1 MVCGEITGNN
11 LTVEILFGAHCIR
24 YPMSGIGRYAY
35 RLGLALEQDPSIK
48 LNYFSGTGV
57 IPRPEPLQ
65 PPAAPVSR
73 DTIKRFIPFKYHVRK
88 YYQRWKSLRAEAE
101 YARLHGNYL
110 FHEPNYILE
119 SYQGPSII
127 TVHDLSHIHYPECH
141 PEDRIRFFNE
151 HLPKSIERACH
162 ILTVS
167 DFVREEL
174 IGLLGIAADKVTTT
188 HNGVDESYHPRDE
201 SQSREV
207 LARYGLTYQ
216 RYLLVVGT
224 VEPRKNLRR
233 LINAYLMLPKA
244 LQQAYPLLLVG
255 GKGWESPGF
264 YAQLDRLQASGSL
277 IWPGYVPE
285 ADLPVLYAGARALAF
300 PSIYE
305 GFGLPV
311 LEAMASGV
319 PVLAAQRSAPAEILG
334 DAGMLVDTLDE
345 QAMADGLQR
354 MLEDEQ
360 WAQQARASGLL
371 RARQFSW
378 QACAE
383 VTAGVYRRQWQRFF

>member
-1 MVCGEITGNN
+1 M
-11 LTVEILFGAHCIR
+11 EILFGAHCIR

-35 RLGLALEQDPSIK
+35 RLGLELEKHSDLK
-48 LNYFSGTGV
+48 LSYFSGTG
-57 IPRPEPLQ
+57 IIERPDPLREPV
-65 PPAAPVSR
+65 ASVSR
-73 DTIKRFIPFKYHVRK
+73 NTLKRFIPFKYHVRRL
-88 YYQRWKSLRAEAE
+88 YHRWKDLRAQAE
-101 YARLHGNYL
+101 FARLQGEYL

-255 GKGWESPGF
+255 GRGWESPEF
-264 YAQLDRLQASGSL
+264 YAQLDRLQAAGSL

-285 ADLPVLYAGARALAF
+285 ADLPVLYAGAKALAF

-360 WAQQARASGLL
+360 WVLQARASGLL

>member
-1 MVCGEITGNN
+1 M
-11 LTVEILFGAHCIR
+11 TVEILFGAHCIR

-35 RLGLALEQDPSIK
+35 RLGLELEKRSDVT
-48 LNYFSGTGV
+48 LNYFSGTK
-57 IPRPEPLQ
+57 IIERPDPLLEPVT
-65 PPAAPVSR
+65 PVNR
-73 DTIKRFIPFKYHVRK
+73 NTLKRFIPFKYHVRRL
-88 YYQRWKSLRAEAE
+88 YHRWKDACAQTEFSRLRDE
-101 YARLHGNYL
+101 YL
-110 FHEPNYILE
+110 FHEPNYMLGA
-119 SYQGPSII
+119 YQGPSII
-127 TVHDLSHIHYPECH
+127 TVHDLSHIHHPECH
-141 PEDRIRFFNE
+141 PEDRVRFFNE

-174 IGLLGIAADKVTTT
+174 ISLLGIPADKVTTT
-188 HNGVDESYHPRDE
+188 HNGVDESYHQRDE
-201 SQSREV
+201 AQCREA
-207 LARYGLTYQ
+207 LARYGLTYR

-255 GKGWESPGF
+255 GKGWESPEF
-264 YAQLDRLQASGSL
+264 YAQLDRLQATGSL

-285 ADLPVLYAGARALAF
+285 ADLPVLYAGAKALAF

-334 DAGMLVDTLDE
+334 EAGMLVDTLDE
-345 QAMADGLQR
+345 QAMADGLRR
-354 MLEDEQ
+354 MLEDES
-360 WAQQARASGLL
+360 WAKQASVSGLL
-371 RARQFSW
+371 RARQFTW

-383 VTAGVYRRQWQRFF
+383 VTAGVYRQQWQRFF

>member
-1 MVCGEITGNN
+1 M
-11 LTVEILFGAHCIR
+11 TVEILFGAHCTR

-35 RLGLALEQDPSIK
+35 RLGLELEKRSDVT
-48 LNYFSGTGV
+48 LNYFSGTK
-57 IPRPEPLQ
+57 IIERPDPLLEPVT
-65 PPAAPVSR
+65 PVNR
-73 DTIKRFIPFKYHVRK
+73 NTLKRFIPFKYHVRRL
-88 YYQRWKSLRAEAE
+88 YHRWKDACAQTEFSRLRDE
-101 YARLHGNYL
+101 YL
-110 FHEPNYILE
+110 FHEPNYMLGA
-119 SYQGPSII
+119 YQGPSII
-127 TVHDLSHIHYPECH
+127 TVHDLSHIHHPECH
-141 PEDRIRFFNE
+141 PEDRVRFFNE

-174 IGLLGIAADKVTTT
+174 ISLLGIPADKVTTT
-188 HNGVDESYHPRDE
+188 HNGVDECYHQRDE
-201 SQSREV
+201 AQCREA
-207 LARYGLTYQ
+207 LARYGQTYR

-255 GKGWESPGF
+255 GKGWESPEF
-264 YAQLDRLQASGSL
+264 YAQLEHLQAAGSL

-285 ADLPVLYAGARALAF
+285 ADLPVLYAGAKALAF

-334 DAGMLVDTLDE
+334 EAGMLVDTLDE
-345 QAMADGLQR
+345 QAMADGLRR
-354 MLEDEQ
+354 MLEDES
-360 WAQQARASGLL
+360 WAKQASVSGLL
-371 RARQFSW
+371 RARQFTW

-383 VTAGVYRRQWQRFF
+383 VTAGVYRQQWQRFF

>member
-1 MVCGEITGNN
+1 MEV
-11 LTVEILFGAHCIR
+11 LYSAHSIR

-35 RLGLALEQDPSIK
+35 RLGLELEKREELQ
-48 LNYFSGTGV
+48 LNYFSGTE
-57 IPRPEPLQ
+57 IIARPDPLREPATSVNRNTL
-65 PPAAPVSR
+65 
-73 DTIKRFIPFKYHVRK
+73 KRLIPFKYHVRQF
-88 YYQRWKSLRAEAE
+88 YHRWKDLRAQAE
-101 YARLHGNYL
+101 FSRLQGEYL
-110 FHEPNYILE
+110 FHEPNYMLGV
-119 SYQGPSII
+119 YPGPSII
-127 TVHDLSHIHYPECH
+127 TVHDLSHIHHPECH
-141 PEDRIRFFNE
+141 PEDRVRFFNE

-174 IGLLGIAADKVTTT
+174 INLLGIPADKVTTT

-255 GKGWESPGF
+255 GRGWESPEF
-264 YAQLDRLQASGSL
+264 YAQLDRLQAAGSL

-285 ADLPVLYAGARALAF
+285 ADLPVLYAGSKALAF

-319 PVLAAQRSAPAEILG
+319 PALAAQHSAPAEILG
-334 DAGMLVDTLDE
+334 EAGMLVDTLDE
-345 QAMADGLQR
+345 HAIADGLQR

-371 RARQFSW
+371 RARQFTW

-383 VTAGVYRRQWQRFF
+383 VTAGVYCQQWQRFF

>member
-1 MVCGEITGNN
+1 M
-11 LTVEILFGAHCIR
+11 TVEILFGAHSIR

-35 RLGLALEQDPSIK
+35 RLGLELGKRSDVT
-48 LNYFSGTGV
+48 LNYFSGTK
-57 IPRPEPLQ
+57 IIERPDPLREP
-65 PPAAPVSR
+65 ATPVNR
-73 DTIKRFIPFKYHVRK
+73 NTLKRFIPFKYHVRRL
-88 YYQRWKSLRAEAE
+88 YHRWKDACAQTEFSRLRDE
-101 YARLHGNYL
+101 YL
-110 FHEPNYILE
+110 FHEPNYMLGA
-119 SYQGPSII
+119 YQGPSII
-127 TVHDLSHIHYPECH
+127 TVHDLSHIHHPECH
-141 PEDRIRFFNE
+141 PEDRVRFFNE

-174 IGLLGIAADKVTTT
+174 ISLLGIPADKVTTT
-188 HNGVDESYHPRDE
+188 YNGVDESYHPRDE
-201 SQSREV
+201 VQCREA
-207 LARYGLTYQ
+207 LARYDLTYR

-255 GKGWESPGF
+255 GKGWESSEF
-264 YAQLDRLQASGSL
+264 YALLDRLQATGSL

-285 ADLPVLYAGARALAF
+285 ADLPVLYAGAKALAF

-319 PVLAAQRSAPAEILG
+319 PVLAAQQSAPAEILG
-334 DAGMLVDTLDE
+334 EAGMLVDTLDE
-345 QAMADGLQR
+345 PAMADGLQR
-354 MLEDEQ
+354 MLEDES
-360 WAQQARASGLL
+360 WAQQACASGLL
-371 RARQFSW
+371 RARQFTW

-383 VTAGVYRRQWQRFF
+383 VTAGVYRQQWQRFF

>member
-1 MVCGEITGNN
+1 MEV
-11 LTVEILFGAHCIR
+11 LYSAHCIR
-24 YPMSGIGRYAY
+24 YPMSGVGRYAY
-35 RLGLALEQDPSIK
+35 RLGLALEEYEELK
-48 LNYFSGTGV
+48 LNYFSGTE
-57 IPRPEPLQ
+57 IIARPDPLREP
-65 PPAAPVSR
+65 ATPVNR
-73 DTIKRFIPFKYHVRK
+73 NTLKRFIPFKYHVRRF
-88 YYQRWKSLRAEAE
+88 YHRWKDLRAQAE
-101 YARLHGNYL
+101 FARLQGEFL
-110 FHEPNYILE
+110 FHEPNYMLGA
-119 SYQGPSII
+119 YQGPSII
-127 TVHDLSHIHYPECH
+127 TVHDLSHIHHPECH

-174 IGLLGIAADKVTTT
+174 INLLGIPADKVTTT
-188 HNGVDESYHPRDE
+188 YNGVDENYRPRDE
-201 SQSREV
+201 VQCRET
-207 LARYGLTYQ
+207 LKRYGLGYQ

-233 LINAYLMLPKA
+233 LINAYLLLPKA

-255 GKGWESPGF
+255 GKGWESPEF
-264 YAQLDRLQASGSL
+264 YAQLDKLQANGSL

-285 ADLPVLYAGARALAF
+285 ADLPLLYAGAKALAF

-319 PVLAAQRSAPAEILG
+319 PALAAHRSAPAEILG
-334 DAGMLVDTLDE
+334 EAGMLVDTLDE

-360 WAQQARASGLL
+360 WVQQARTVGLQ
-371 RARQFSW
+371 RAGDFTW
-378 QACAE
+378 QACAAG
-383 VTAGVYRRQWQRFF
+383 TAEVYRQQWQRFF

>member
-1 MVCGEITGNN
+1 M
-11 LTVEILFGAHCIR
+11 EILFGAHCIR

-35 RLGLALEQDPSIK
+35 RLGLELEKRSDVT
-48 LNYFSGTGV
+48 LNYFSGTKV
-57 IPRPEPLQ
+57 IERPDPLCEPVTPLN
-65 PPAAPVSR
+65 R
-73 DTIKRFIPFKYHVRK
+73 NTLKRFIPFKYHVRRF
-88 YYQRWKSLRAEAE
+88 YHRWKDACAQAEFSRLRDE
-101 YARLHGNYL
+101 YL
-110 FHEPNYILE
+110 FHEPNYMLGA
-119 SYQGPSII
+119 YQGPSII
-127 TVHDLSHIHYPECH
+127 TVHDLSHIHHPECH

-151 HLPKSIERACH
+151 HLPTSIERACH

-167 DFVREEL
+167 EFVREEL
-174 IGLLGIAADKVTTT
+174 ISLLGISADKVTTT

-201 SQSREV
+201 VQCCEA

-233 LINAYLMLPKA
+233 LVNAYLMLPKV

-255 GKGWESPGF
+255 GKGWESPEF
-264 YAQLDRLQASGSL
+264 YAQLDRLQAAGSL
-277 IWPGYVPE
+277 IWPGYVTE
-285 ADLPVLYAGARALAF
+285 VDLPVLYAGAKALAF

-319 PVLAAQRSAPAEILG
+319 PALAAQQSAPAEILG
-334 DAGMLVDTLDE
+334 EAGMLVDTLDE

-360 WAQQARASGLL
+360 WAQQARALGLM
-371 RARQFSW
+371 RARQFTW

-383 VTAGVYRRQWQRFF
+383 VTAGVYRQQWQRFF